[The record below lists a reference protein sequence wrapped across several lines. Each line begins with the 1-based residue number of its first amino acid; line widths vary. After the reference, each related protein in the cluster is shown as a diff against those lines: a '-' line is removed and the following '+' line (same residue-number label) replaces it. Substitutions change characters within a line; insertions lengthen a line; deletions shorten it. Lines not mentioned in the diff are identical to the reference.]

1 MTTFESYI
9 HVPRTNDKC
18 TFKLIVATTY
28 ISRVETSLNT
38 LILVLLETCLKNMI
52 MGVFLLHLYE
62 VQLQEINELHSF

>member
-1 MTTFESYI
+1 MTKFESYI

>member
-9 HVPRTNDKC
+9 HVPRTNDTC

-38 LILVLLETCLKNMI
+38 LILVLLKTCLKNMI

>member
-38 LILVLLETCLKNMI
+38 LILVLLKTCLKNMI